1 MVEIRIGSAYFQG
14 KGIATAFGR
23 NAVYGFDI
31 AVDEGD
37 KEVARQ
43 VWRGTEKN
51 DEDTSRFGSIVLT
64 DVPVR

>member
-1 MVEIRIGSAYFQG
+1 VEIKIGSAYFQG
-14 KGIATAFGR
+14 KGIAVPFGR

-51 DEDTSRFGSIVLT
+51 DEDTSGFGSIVLT